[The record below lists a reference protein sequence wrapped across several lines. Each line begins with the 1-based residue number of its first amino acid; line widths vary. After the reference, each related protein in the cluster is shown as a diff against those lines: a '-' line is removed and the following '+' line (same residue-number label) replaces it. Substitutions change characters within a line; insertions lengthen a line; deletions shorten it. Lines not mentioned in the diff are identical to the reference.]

1 MVSEVSEFEF
11 KNSGQIF
18 LQIFESILFLFPGFW
33 LKKKIPCL
41 PEQNDSS
48 LNVRS
53 RGVLV
58 LWMAGIH
65 FYVTDF

>member
-1 MVSEVSEFEF
+1 MVIEVSEFEF
-11 KNSGQIF
+11 KNSGRIF
-18 LQIFESILFLFPGFW
+18 LQIFESILFLFPGCW

-41 PEQNDSS
+41 PEQYESS

-58 LWMAGIH
+58 LWMTKIH
-65 FYVTDF
+65 VYVTDF